1 MRLDSGRPLAL
12 LALAGLCLAAAGP
25 ALSAPEDIA
34 TIVERCGATM
44 NVPPGI
50 CTCLGEKA
58 AALTDLQQ
66 RVLAAMLLD
75 DQPLLATLRPQM
87 SIPEAT
93 AVATFFVT
101 QPAACAAGR

>member
-12 LALAGLCLAAAGP
+12 LALASLCLASAAP
-25 ALSAPEDIA
+25 ARAAPEDIT
-34 TIVERCGATM
+34 TIVERCEATM

-58 AALTDLQQ
+58 STLTDLQQ

-87 SIPEAT
+87 SMPEAA

-101 QPAACAAGR
+101 QTPACAMGR